1 MNQLSETLK
10 ERKNSYGD
18 FHTLANLSQTLMA
31 VFTKHYV
38 SLHPDQS
45 LPGFMVEAVH
55 MICHKLARIANG
67 NPYHLDSWQDIA
79 GYSQLVVDLLEKF
92 HQQAVDEQAKN
103 NTQHDLTEK
112 DNPVKPTTSQVTPL
126 SAVPTRKEH

>member
-10 ERKNSYGD
+10 ERGNSYGD
-18 FHTLANLSQTLMA
+18 FQTLANLSQTLMA
-31 VFTKHYV
+31 IFTKHYV

-79 GYSQLVVDLLEKF
+79 GYSQLVVGLLEKI

-112 DNPVKPTTSQVTPL
+112 DNPVKPTISQVTPL
-126 SAVPTRKEH
+126 STVSNMKEH